1 MTDAEFGGVRA
12 ITVPDERLCSVCH
25 GTKYIISSHGESHMP
40 GRAIPCPAQCNQSEN
55 RLKLKG
61 RSNMVGGDLGIY
73 LRNSAFHPS
82 IKSDIDT
89 LISMLYNENPAGFVY
104 LHGPNGS
111 GKTYIQKAAINE
123 MIQQGRGGI
132 YFTSIRLLNKV
143 RSKFNDSNRR
153 NANQDYIDYL
163 KNVTLLCID
172 EFGREKQT
180 DYGEQVLFDIIN
192 DRYNSSFTYDNN
204 SPAKITI
211 MAGNLHVNQ
220 MDTYLSSRLQSRNSM
235 IMDLTLVPDWRQS

>member
-1 MTDAEFGGVRA
+1 
-12 ITVPDERLCSVCH
+12 
-25 GTKYIISSHGESHMP
+25 MP
-40 GRAIPCPAQCNQSEN
+40 GRAVPCPAQCSGSEN

-61 RSNMVGGDLGIY
+61 RSNLVGDELGIY
-73 LRNSAFHPS
+73 LRNSTFHES
-82 IKSDIDT
+82 IKAEVDK
-89 LISMLYNENPAGFVY
+89 LIAMVYNENPAGFVY

-132 YFTSIRLLNKV
+132 FFTSIKLLNKV
-143 RSKFNDSNRR
+143 RSKFNDTNRR

-192 DRYNSSFTYDNN
+192 DRYNSSFNYDNN
-204 SPAKITI
+204 HPAKMTI
-211 MAGNLHVNQ
+211 MAGNLHVTQ
-220 MDTYLSSRLQSRNSM
+220 MDNYLSSRLQSKSSM
-235 IMDLTLVPDWRQS
+235 IMDMTAVPDWRHS